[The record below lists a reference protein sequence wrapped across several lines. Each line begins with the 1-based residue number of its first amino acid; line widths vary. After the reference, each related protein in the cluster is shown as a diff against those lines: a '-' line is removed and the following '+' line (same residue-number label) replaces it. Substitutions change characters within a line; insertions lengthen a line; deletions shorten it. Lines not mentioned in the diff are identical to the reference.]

1 MTLSLLD
8 QPQDAPEPA
17 DTTLLPPPA
26 GWPAPPAAAV
36 YHELLGEIVTRIAPH
51 TEADPAAILTQLLV
65 AFGAAVGRGAWFT
78 VEATRHHPNQF
89 MLLCGDS
96 SKARKGSSWDHVRR
110 LLASVDPSIEQ
121 RILTGLSS
129 GEGLIWAVRDPTAQ
143 DPGITDQR
151 LLIIEPEFASVLKAA
166 SREISTLSP
175 TLRAAWDGRPLAILT
190 RTSPAHAT
198 QAHIALIGHITQTEL
213 RRHTTQVELANGY
226 LNRILIVA
234 CRRQRLL
241 PEGGHH
247 DPLAGTGLTRLLAAT
262 LKHAQTAGQVHLDPD
277 ARELWHDAYRQLAR
291 PLPGVLGQI
300 TARAE
305 AHTIRLALL
314 YTLAD
319 GKRQIGPQHLHAALA
334 LHDYATRS
342 AAWALNGATGQ
353 PLAEQIH
360 AVLQAHPAGLTRS
373 QISDT
378 LKHNQPAGQTDHALH
393 ALQTAGRATVTQ
405 IATGG
410 RPAQLWTASTHP
422 TPPPDHAPPDP
433 DLAANPRRTA
443 GAVTERS
450 EGKRAKRP

>member
-8 QPQDAPEPA
+8 ETPEDSEPT
-17 DTTLLPPPA
+17 DTTLPPPA
-26 GWPAPPAAAV
+26 GWPTPPAPAV

-51 TEADPAAILTQLLV
+51 TEADPIAILTQLLI
-65 AFGAAVGRGAWFT
+65 AFGAAVDRGAFFQ
-78 VEATRHHPNQF
+78 VEATRHHPNEF
-89 MLLCGDS
+89 MLLVGDS

-110 LLASVDPSIEQ
+110 LIAQVDPQVER

-151 LLIIEPEFASVLKAA
+151 LLVIEPEFASVLKVSA
-166 SREISTLSP
+166 REISTLSP
-175 TLRAAWDGRPLAILT
+175 TLRSAWDGRPLAILT
-190 RTSPAHAT
+190 RTAPARAT
-198 QAHIALIGHITQTEL
+198 SAHIALIGHITQEEL
-213 RRHTTQVELANGY
+213 RRHTTTIELANGY
-226 LNRILIVA
+226 LNRILIIA

-247 DPLAGTGLTRLLAAT
+247 DPLHGTDLTRLLAAT
-262 LKHAQTAGQVHLDPD
+262 LKHAKTAGHVRLDPD
-277 ARELWHDAYRQLAR
+277 ARELWHDAYRQLAQ

-314 YTLAD
+314 YALAD
-319 GKRQIGPQHLHAALA
+319 GQRQISPPHLQAALA
-334 LHDYATRS
+334 LHDYTTRS

-360 AVLQAHPAGLTRS
+360 AALTANPAGLTRS

-378 LKHNQPAGQTDHALH
+378 LKHNHPAGQIDHALR
-393 ALQTAGRATVTQ
+393 ALQTASRATVTQ

-410 RPAQLWTASTHP
+410 RPAQLWTT
-422 TPPPDHAPPDP
+422 TTT
-433 DLAANPRRTA
+433 R
-443 GAVTERS
+443 
-450 EGKRAKRP
+450 

>member
-8 QPQDAPEPA
+8 QPEGPEPTDA
-17 DTTLLPPPA
+17 ALPPPA
-26 GWPAPPAAAV
+26 GWPVPPEPAV
-36 YHELLGEIVTRIAPH
+36 YHELFGEIVKTISPH
-51 TEADPAAILTQLLV
+51 TEADPVAILTQLLV
-65 AFGAAVGRGAWFT
+65 SFGAAVGRGAYFT
-78 VEATRHHPNQF
+78 VEATRHHPNEF

-110 LLASVDPSIEQ
+110 LIAQADPSIER

-151 LLIIEPEFASVLKAA
+151 LLVIEPEFASVLKASA
-166 SREISTLSP
+166 REISTLSP
-175 TLRAAWDGRPLAILT
+175 TLRSGWDGRPLAILT
-190 RTSPAHAT
+190 RAAPARST
-198 QAHIALIGHITQTEL
+198 QAHIALIGHITQQEL
-213 RRHTTQVELANGY
+213 RRHTSTIELANGY
-226 LNRILIVA
+226 LNRILIIA

-247 DPLAGTGLTRLLAAT
+247 DPLHGTGLTRLLAAT
-262 LKHAQTAGQVHLDPD
+262 LKHAQTAGNVHLDSA

-291 PLPGVLGQI
+291 SQPGMVGQI

-319 GKRQIGPQHLHAALA
+319 GQRQIGPPHLGAALA
-334 LHDYATRS
+334 LHDYAARS
-342 AAWALNGATGQ
+342 AGWALNGATGQ

-360 AVLQAHPAGLTRS
+360 TTLQAHPAGLTRS
-373 QISDT
+373 QISNL
-378 LKHNQPAGQTDHALH
+378 LKHNQPAGQIDHALR
-393 ALQTAGRATVTQ
+393 ALQSTGRATVTQ

-410 RPAQLWTASTHP
+410 RPAQLWTAAS
-422 TPPPDHAPPDP
+422 AP
-433 DLAANPRRTA
+433 
-443 GAVTERS
+443 
-450 EGKRAKRP
+450 

>member
-8 QPQDAPEPA
+8 QPPEPDPA
-17 DTTLLPPPA
+17 ASALPAPA
-26 GWPAPPAAAV
+26 GWPAPLDPAAH
-36 YHELLGEIVTRIAPH
+36 HELLGQIVATIEPH
-51 TEADPAAILTQLLV
+51 TEADPVAILTQLLV
-65 AFGAAVGRGAWFT
+65 AFGAAVGRGAWFE
-78 VEATRHHPNQF
+78 VEATRHHPNEF
-89 MLLCGDS
+89 MLLAGDS

-110 LLASVDPSIEQ
+110 LIAAIDPTVEQ

-143 DPGITDQR
+143 DPGITDRR

-175 TLRAAWDGRPLAILT
+175 TLRCAWDGRPLAILT
-190 RTSPAHAT
+190 RTAPARAT
-198 QAHIALIGHITQTEL
+198 SAHIALIGHITQHEL
-213 RRHTTQVELANGY
+213 RRHITQAELANGY
-226 LNRILIVA
+226 LNRILIIA

-247 DPLAGTGLTRLLAAT
+247 DPLAGTGLTRQLATT
-262 LKHAQTAGQVHLDPD
+262 LKHAQATGQLHLDPD
-277 ARELWHDAYRQLAR
+277 ARELWHDAYRQLAQ
-291 PLPGVLGQI
+291 PLPDVLGQI

-314 YTLAD
+314 YALAD
-319 GKRQIGPQHLHAALA
+319 GATHISPSHLTAALA

-342 AAWALNGATGQ
+342 AAWALHGATGQ

-360 AVLQAHPAGLTRS
+360 AALQANPAGLTRS

-378 LKHNQPAGQTDHALH
+378 LKHNQPAGQIDHALR
-393 ALQTAGRATVTQ
+393 ALQTADRATATQ

-410 RPAQLWTASTHP
+410 RPAQLWTATA
-422 TPPPDHAPPDP
+422 AP
-433 DLAANPRRTA
+433 
-443 GAVTERS
+443 
-450 EGKRAKRP
+450 

>member
-8 QPQDAPEPA
+8 PPPDDQPT
-17 DTTLLPPPA
+17 DTGTLPPPE
-26 GWPAPPAAAV
+26 GWPAPPAPAV
-36 YHELLGEIVTRIAPH
+36 YHELLGEIATRIAPH
-51 TEADPAAILTQLLV
+51 TEADPVAILTQLLV

-78 VEATRHHPNQF
+78 VEATRHHPHEF
-89 MLLCGDS
+89 MLLTGDS

-110 LLASVDPSIEQ
+110 LITQIDPTIEH

-143 DPGITDQR
+143 DPGIADQR
-151 LLIIEPEFASVLKAA
+151 LLVIEPEFASVLKASA
-166 SREISTLSP
+166 REISTLSP
-175 TLRAAWDGRPLAILT
+175 TLRSAWDGRPLAILT
-190 RTSPAHAT
+190 RAAPARATS
-198 QAHIALIGHITQTEL
+198 AHITLIGHITQEEL
-213 RRHTTQVELANGY
+213 RRHTTTIELANGY

-247 DPLAGTGLTRLLAAT
+247 DPLHGTDLTRLLAAT
-262 LKHAQTAGQVHLDPD
+262 LKHAQTAGDVRLDPP
-277 ARELWHDAYRQLAR
+277 ARELWHEAYRQLAQA
-291 PLPGVLGQI
+291 LPGVLGQI

-314 YTLAD
+314 YALAD
-319 GKRQIGPQHLHAALA
+319 GQRQIRPPHLQAALA

-342 AAWALNGATGQ
+342 ARWTLNGATGQ

-360 AVLQAHPAGLTRS
+360 TALTAHPAGLTRS

-378 LKHNQPAGQTDHALH
+378 LKHNQPAGQIDHALH
-393 ALQTAGRATVTQ
+393 ALQAAGRATATQ

-410 RPAQLWTASTHP
+410 RPAQLWTT
-422 TPPPDHAPPDP
+422 
-433 DLAANPRRTA
+433 TA
-443 GAVTERS
+443 TR
-450 EGKRAKRP
+450 